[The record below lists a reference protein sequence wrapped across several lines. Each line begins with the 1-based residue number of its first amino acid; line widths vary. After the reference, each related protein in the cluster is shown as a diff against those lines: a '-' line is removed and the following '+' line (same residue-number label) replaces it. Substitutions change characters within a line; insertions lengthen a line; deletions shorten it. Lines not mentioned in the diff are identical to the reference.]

1 MPLPPLPFLI
11 LSKTSGGATDA
22 TSTFSRLEEAS
33 HSEASATSTFWLS
46 GGGVVEA
53 TKKVVVEPLYT
64 LQMAD
69 RAGEILVFSRSSS
82 TCC

>member
-64 LQMAD
+64 LG
-69 RAGEILVFSRSSS
+69 RGGELS
-82 TCC
+82 T